1 MKKKTIST
9 IGFGIAS
16 RNIILKNGKKI
27 KLKLIDTAG
36 QENYQ
41 ALASTYI
48 KNADCVLFVFAL
60 DNQESFHNI
69 KKWLDN
75 FKENNKAIDF
85 NKTIPAYIVGTKSN
99 LEHKINKEEIEEVRK
114 ENNFYGYF
122 EISDDDD
129 SCIIKLFEEVGEIL
143 FKIYGNSHKPK
154 NIRLSPKAKNKK
166 KGCILFKPDF

>member
-48 KNADCVLFVFAL
+48 KNADGVLFVFAL
-60 DNQESFHNI
+60 NNQDSFHNI

-85 NKTIPAYIVGTKSN
+85 NKTILAYLVGTKSN
-99 LEHKINKEEIEEVRK
+99 LEHKISKEEIEEVRK

-122 EISDDDD
+122 EISDDD
-129 SCIIKLFEEVGEIL
+129 SCIIKLFEEVGEML
-143 FKIYGNSHKPK
+143 FKIYGKSQKPK
-154 NIRLSPKAKNKK
+154 NIRLAVKSKNKK
-166 KGCILFKPDF
+166 KGCILFKQDL